1 MRNSL
6 RTVGSAIIVL
16 AVLMLA
22 GYLAYDA
29 RVWWKVNFREVTPG
43 RVYRAGIYSK
53 DSLQRILKR
62 QQIRTVVQF
71 SGDVT
76 PRFRAYDAFVAAQ
89 PGMRH
94 VKMPRYVTTVPTYQ
108 DTMAVMAILTND
120 VNWPVLVHCEHG
132 KDRTGYF
139 IMLYRML
146 HDGWTWERALQ
157 EAADCRMRTNG
168 RPQIV
173 LAQMP
178 ALLAELRASNAF
190 AQAP

>member
-178 ALLAELRASNAF
+178 ALLAELGASNAF

>member
-76 PRFRAYDAFVAAQ
+76 PRFREYDAFVAAQ

>member
-76 PRFRAYDAFVAAQ
+76 PRFRAYDAFVAVQ